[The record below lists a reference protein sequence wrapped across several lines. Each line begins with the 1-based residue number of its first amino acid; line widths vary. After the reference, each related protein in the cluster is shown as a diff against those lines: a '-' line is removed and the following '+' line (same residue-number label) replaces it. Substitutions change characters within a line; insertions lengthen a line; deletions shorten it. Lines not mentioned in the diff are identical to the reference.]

1 MKNADPE
8 LHYCRKKSCLCWNFV
23 HCLNIP
29 YLWYR
34 KSTTTYKSLR
44 GTCSLRHHIAV
55 CKSPNPSDI
64 DSLNS
69 IEFCN
74 RLAELGFYDNV
85 LKSSEYNK
93 MFKRNAKVIQSFNQ
107 STNIFFFLD
116 YYYWQ
121 MRRLEFL
128 FHTKL
133 KPLFN

>member
-34 KSTTTYKSLR
+34 KSTTTYNSLR

-74 RLAELGFYDNV
+74 RLAALGFYDNV

-107 STNIFFFLD
+107 STNFFFLD